1 MKTIDTYFKKRKRAL
16 NLILQKPPEEYTV
29 ETFHELRVEIKKVK
43 ALFELIASYSKKFKF
58 QKTFKPFKV
67 IFRAAGKVR
76 ELQLEQIILEEQPDF
91 ILLQK
96 YPNQLKKLEN
106 KKIKNFF
113 QIATKSLITKIKGKY
128 PKIIYLI
135 SKARKKKINRY
146 QNQTRKEIKKLI
158 HKKNLKKKQLH
169 DLRKRLKAYR
179 YNEKIFYGDSASNLI
194 SDKPTLSDLLGEWH
208 DYTVITAHLNKIIA
222 SYKLISNEKKY
233 LKNSKAAVTSKRKS
247 LLHKI
252 KETLPQETL

>member
-16 NLILQKPPEEYTV
+16 NLILQKPPEEYTA

-43 ALFELIASYSKKFKF
+43 ALFELIAAFSKKFKF
-58 QKTFKPFKV
+58 QKTFKPFKI

-113 QIATKSLITKIKGKY
+113 QIADKRLITKIKAKY

-146 QNQTRKEIKKLI
+146 QNQARKEITKLI
-158 HKKNLKKKQLH
+158 YKKNLKKKHLH
-169 DLRKRLKAYR
+169 DFRKRLKAYR

-194 SDKPTLSDLLGEWH
+194 SEKPTLSDLLGEWH
-208 DYTVITAHLNKIIA
+208 DYTVIIVHLNKTIA
-222 SYKLISNEKKY
+222 SYRLVPNEKKH
-233 LKNSKAAVTSKRKS
+233 LKNIKAAVTSKKK
-247 LLHKI
+247 LLFHQI